1 MATEATRQI
10 DPLTVKSHLL
20 LLIYHRRNETI
31 FYLKKRLSSGH
42 PTTIR
47 LTVCLVEALV
57 KNCGMRVHKAIG
69 ADESSSSF
77 MREMAKVARK
87 YSTKSGSDSKEVA
100 DAVLEVIQNWGEAFL
115 PYSKQYPAF
124 VKTYHEL
131 RKDGLPFKTQK
142 TDPDR
147 VPIFSPEEYN
157 ITVGPSSGND
167 VNADLSADAALAAAL
182 AASMGQE
189 APVPR
194 PRARTGSEGAS
205 SVDSRRR
212 VSSVTS
218 PTRQAAKSRRNSRH
232 ALLVDNLNFST
243 GILKEIITASTS
255 AKELQENDVAA
266 EVATQLKALQSQL
279 VPAIEHAILYDSEV
293 CRVQGEFVL
302 SIAGLFNFIL
312 ITNFTSLK

>member
-1 MATEATRQI
+1 MTF
-10 DPLTVKSHLL
+10 SHFKFTSFSC
-20 LLIYHRRNETI
+20 RRSETI
-31 FYLKKRLSSGH
+31 FYLKKRLGSGH

-47 LTVCLVEALV
+47 LTVCLAEALV

-87 YSTKSGSDSKEVA
+87 YSTKSGSENKEVA
-100 DAVLEVIQNWGEAFL
+100 DAVLDVIQNWGEAFL
-115 PYSKQYPAF
+115 PYIKQYPAF

-131 RKDGLPFKTQK
+131 RKEGLPFKTQK

-157 ITVGPSSGND
+157 ITVGPSSSSD

-182 AASMGQE
+182 AASMGE
-189 APVPR
+189 ETLPPPPR
-194 PRARTGSEGAS
+194 PRTGSES
-205 SVDSRRR
+205 RR

-232 ALLVDNLNFST
+232 ALLVDNLSFST
-243 GILKEIITASTS
+243 GILREIITAATS
-255 AKELQENDVAA
+255 ANELQENDVAA
-266 EVATQLKALQSQL
+266 EVASQLKGLQSQL

-293 CRVQGEFVL
+293 RCVEYLV
-302 SIAGLFNFIL
+302 
-312 ITNFTSLK
+312 FT